1 MTKHHINK
9 TTQYLHSLLV
19 EQKPWQRK
27 LEQYAKA
34 YRIPIIDRI
43 TMNVLT
49 QYVILHQPS
58 RILEIGTAIGY
69 STLCM
74 HEAYPKAEIV
84 TIEKDDMMYNQAQ
97 KNIECYKQH
106 DRIHLLKGD
115 AVTLLETIDQHFP
128 SFDFV
133 FIDAAKSQY
142 NTYVNRIEPLL
153 TKGSILVADNVLFRG
168 YVSGEYDVPR
178 RYKTL
183 VKKISSFNERMM
195 NDNKYDSSL
204 LPIGDGLLICVKR

>member
-74 HEAYPKAEIV
+74 HERSEERRVGK
-84 TIEKDDMMYNQAQ
+84 
-97 KNIECYKQH
+97 ECRCGWWRKHYKH
-106 DRIHLLKGD
+106 K
-115 AVTLLETIDQHFP
+115 
-128 SFDFV
+128 
-133 FIDAAKSQY
+133 
-142 NTYVNRIEPLL
+142 
-153 TKGSILVADNVLFRG
+153 
-168 YVSGEYDVPR
+168 
-178 RYKTL
+178 
-183 VKKISSFNERMM
+183 
-195 NDNKYDSSL
+195 
-204 LPIGDGLLICVKR
+204 